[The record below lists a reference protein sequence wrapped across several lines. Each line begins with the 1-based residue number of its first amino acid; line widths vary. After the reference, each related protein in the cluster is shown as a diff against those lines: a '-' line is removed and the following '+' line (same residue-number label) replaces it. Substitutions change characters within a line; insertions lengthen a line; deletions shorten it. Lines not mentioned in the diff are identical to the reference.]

1 MYRWLGQAV
10 TAGYLCVYAGC
21 IAGYLCI
28 KFVDCVD
35 CASRSCCGSGYSGVF
50 AVKCAGGCHPFFSA
64 TLQHISTNS

>member
-1 MYRWLGQAV
+1 MSNSVESVAV

-21 IAGYLCI
+21 IAGYLYV
-28 KFVDCVD
+28 KCVI
-35 CASRSCCGSGYSGVF
+35 CASRSSLGSGYSGVF